1 MKAALML
8 VLAVIGE
15 VESFR
20 FGGRLV
26 SQAPS
31 AAWTRS
37 NWNTR
42 RTTAVRI
49 SPEDLQFIMNA
60 EKEGKPGE
68 AGVQEGFIPTPFDAD
83 KINPESFQGFLKDEF
98 IGLVQ
103 GDPKTAEC
111 TFKQFFNW
119 KSRMGLVFTEE
130 EIKELWVE
138 VHSSERPITLKEFID
153 FTIRIDESPLQ
164 ELL

>member
-1 MKAALML
+1 MKAALMF
-8 VLAVIGE
+8 VLALIVG

-20 FGGRLV
+20 FGGRLGNHNF
-26 SQAPS
+26 ALK
-31 AAWTRS
+31 
-37 NWNTR
+37 
-42 RTTAVRI
+42 I
-49 SPEDLQFIMNA
+49 SPDDLRFIMNA
-60 EKEGKPGE
+60 EKQGKPGEAGE
-68 AGVQEGFIPTPFDAD
+68 AGVQEGFIPTPFDPD
-83 KINPESFQGFLKDEF
+83 KINPESFQGFLKNEF
-98 IGLVQ
+98 IALV

-111 TFKQFFNW
+111 SFNQFYEW

-138 VHSSERPITLKEFID
+138 VHSSDRSISLKEFID